1 MDRRAYSIRNNCW
14 IRCRLDWKNRWKNNK
29 NKKTIK
35 KGHYRNRSIM
45 ICIFSSGTGTLFPIA
60 TPALSFCS
68 LFRCFDRDRKG
79 GCGLR
84 LELESGQQETSYIN
98 IFGKGAQPL
107 SCTWPGTFKT
117 EPCWKQLLDFD
128 KKKSIRRYAETV
140 DPVVSGQ
147 KSSLGRMDVQEN
159 EISKKELL
167 PTPMGRAL
175 PGLVRHRVLQKKN
188 RL

>member
-1 MDRRAYSIRNNCW
+1 MNTKIVPS
-14 IRCRLDWKNRWKNNK
+14 
-29 NKKTIK
+29 
-35 KGHYRNRSIM
+35 RSK
-45 ICIFSSGTGTLFPIA
+45 LV
-60 TPALSFCS
+60 
-68 LFRCFDRDRKG
+68 
-79 GCGLR
+79 
-84 LELESGQQETSYIN
+84 
-98 IFGKGAQPL
+98 
-107 SCTWPGTFKT
+107 PGTFKT

-167 PTPMGRAL
+167 ATPMGRAL

>member
-1 MDRRAYSIRNNCW
+1 
-14 IRCRLDWKNRWKNNK
+14 
-29 NKKTIK
+29 
-35 KGHYRNRSIM
+35 M

-68 LFRCFDRDRKG
+68 LFLLLFVVIERGGVMVSRSSRCQDSSLSRENI
-79 GCGLR
+79 L
-84 LELESGQQETSYIN
+84 

>member
-1 MDRRAYSIRNNCW
+1 MVSRSS
-14 IRCRLDWKNRWKNNK
+14 RCQD
-29 NKKTIK
+29 
-35 KGHYRNRSIM
+35 
-45 ICIFSSGTGTLFPIA
+45 SS
-60 TPALSFCS
+60 LS
-68 LFRCFDRDRKG
+68 RKRD
-79 GCGLR
+79 
-84 LELESGQQETSYIN
+84 N

-117 EPCWKQLLDFD
+117 EPCWKQLLDCD

>member
-1 MDRRAYSIRNNCW
+1 MASRRGQPPHSPVFSNVDTFSQEFRQNMNTKIVPS
-14 IRCRLDWKNRWKNNK
+14 
-29 NKKTIK
+29 
-35 KGHYRNRSIM
+35 RSK
-45 ICIFSSGTGTLFPIA
+45 LV
-60 TPALSFCS
+60 
-68 LFRCFDRDRKG
+68 
-79 GCGLR
+79 
-84 LELESGQQETSYIN
+84 
-98 IFGKGAQPL
+98 
-107 SCTWPGTFKT
+107 PGTFKT
-117 EPCWKQLLDFD
+117 EPCWKHLDFD

-175 PGLVRHRVLQKKN
+175 PGLVRHRLLQKKN